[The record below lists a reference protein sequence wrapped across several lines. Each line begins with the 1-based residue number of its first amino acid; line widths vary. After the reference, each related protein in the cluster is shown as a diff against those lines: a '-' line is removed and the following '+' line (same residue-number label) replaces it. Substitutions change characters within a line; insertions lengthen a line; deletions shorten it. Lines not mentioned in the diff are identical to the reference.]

1 MVKMLCWE
9 EKSNG
14 RYCKNYC
21 QKGRKQC
28 MHHNDN
34 ADVLKLLTYIMFMGT
49 VTFLSFLVYNKVYTN
64 INMDIDVDIL
74 MGTFREYTLQ
84 LYKLD
89 KSVLALYLK
98 SLLLISTRYYTI
110 ISLHITKLIN

>member
-1 MVKMLCWE
+1 MIKRLCWE

-14 RYCKNYC
+14 RYCKNYR

-28 MHHNDN
+28 MHHNDD
-34 ADVLKLLTYIMFMGT
+34 AYVLKLLTYIMFMGA

-64 INMDIDVDIL
+64 INIDVDIL
-74 MGTFREYTLQ
+74 MAAFREYTLQ

-89 KSVLALYLK
+89 KSVLSLYLK

-110 ISLHITKLIN
+110 ISFHITKLIN

>member
-28 MHHNDN
+28 MHHNDDT
-34 ADVLKLLTYIMFMGT
+34 DVLKLLKYIMFMGT
-49 VTFLSFLVYNKVYTN
+49 VTFLSFLVYTNVYTN
-64 INMDIDVDIL
+64 INVDVDIL
-74 MGTFREYTLQ
+74 MAAFREYTLQ

-89 KSVLALYLK
+89 KSVLSLYLK
-98 SLLLISTRYYTI
+98 SLLLISSRYYTI